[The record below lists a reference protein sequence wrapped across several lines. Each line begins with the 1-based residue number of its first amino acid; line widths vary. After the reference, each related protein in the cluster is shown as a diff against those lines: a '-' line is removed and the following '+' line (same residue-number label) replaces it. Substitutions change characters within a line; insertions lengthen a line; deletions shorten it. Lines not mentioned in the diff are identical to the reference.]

1 MNKQSNGNVYFGF
14 AISDS
19 MFEGDV
25 RIERRV
31 LDAEGVK
38 KLIARGVI
46 SCCNV
51 SHQATITAMS
61 VRFGIEIE
69 IPETPPHVTLKNG
82 DSLVILGVRGLP
94 RMVNRHEYTDEEIAQ
109 ATFSF
114 SRYIVGYD
122 FEELRAEFGGPGWS
136 A

>member
-1 MNKQSNGNVYFGF
+1 MNSKANLYFGF
-14 AISDS
+14 ALSDS
-19 MFEGDV
+19 MFEGNV
-25 RIERRV
+25 RIERRE
-31 LDAEGVK
+31 LDAEGAK
-38 KLIARGVI
+38 KLIALGVI

-61 VRFGIEIE
+61 VRFGIEVE
-69 IPETPPHVTLKNG
+69 IPETPPHVVLKEG
-82 DSLVILGVRGLP
+82 DSLIILGVRGLP

-114 SRYIVGYD
+114 SRYILGYD
-122 FEELRAEFGGPGWS
+122 LEELRTEFGGPGWS